1 MNAVAA
7 TLRATLRLQGSL
19 LFWLFYGFLLA
30 LAMLFLAAGGDVAR
44 KEQGALFPV
53 LVLAFASWMG
63 WMLFL
68 SRLWQL
74 QRHAES
80 LQLPGARRDSERA
93 ALLLVL
99 AGVWLP
105 TLLLVA
111 LGAPLGWTLLAQCL
125 AVATVL
131 VYLMVTP
138 AVGAFLLMALS
149 VLPIVGG
156 KWLRPLLP
164 DLDTLFHALW
174 LLVAVLLA
182 IGLPRWRALMRQTGE
197 TGWNAPQVIT
207 LAERGLSGSRV
218 REDDPSMQ
226 WLSHSSDARVG
237 RVAGPDRPV
246 LAGAIILCGPLA
258 PLGWRNYLRNT
269 GWMLLAI
276 GVLGLF
282 ALSGAS
288 EGRGPQA
295 ALVALLAVWSLLVPF
310 TLIARLRQLW
320 QDEGHGLAEAS
331 LLPGLQRGAGSW
343 PALVAS
349 VLYTTLYRLA
359 LPVLLVML
367 LIAIK
372 AGDARAPLLPV
383 LISAWSILLCM
394 SLLPLA
400 RRRGM
405 LAGFLLYLGVGMVVV
420 GVLVAQF
427 FAAAW
432 GSEVLWRVLLPVSAP
447 VLLLAAAGW
456 RLPQPGRPLVQP

>member
-7 TLRATLRLQGSL
+7 TLRATLRLRGAL
-19 LFWLFYGFLLA
+19 LFWLFYGFLLM
-30 LAMLFLAAGGDVAR
+30 LAVLFLVAGGEAAQ
-44 KEQGALFPV
+44 KGALLPV

-99 AGVWLP
+99 AGIGLP

-111 LGAPLGWTLLAQCL
+111 LGAPLGWTLLGQCL
-125 AVATVL
+125 AFATVL

-138 AVGAFLLMALS
+138 AVGAFLLLGLS
-149 VLPIVGG
+149 VLPLLGG

-164 DLDTLFHALW
+164 DHDTLFHALW
-174 LLVAVLLA
+174 ALVALLVAV
-182 IGLPRWRALMRQTGE
+182 GLPRWRALMRQSGE
-197 TGWNAPQVIT
+197 AGWNAPQVIS

-226 WLSHSSDARVG
+226 WLSRSGDARVG
-237 RVAGPDRPV
+237 RHAGPGYPHLAAAIV
-246 LAGAIILCGPLA
+246 LAGPLA

-343 PALVAS
+343 PALAGS

-372 AGDARAPLLPV
+372 AGDARAPLLPALV
-383 LISAWSILLCM
+383 SVWSILLCM

-405 LAGFLLYLGVGMVVV
+405 LAGFLLYLGIGVVVV

-427 FAAAW
+427 FAATW

-456 RLPQPGRPLVQP
+456 RLPRPGCPLVQP